1 MVRALAGEGGHD
13 DLLPLRLKRL
23 LRPQDVHRRDQPDE
37 HVHQTFHYRHHRR
50 RHRRQQ
56 LLHVLQKGRRDPVV
70 DEFIDLAQRRVHV
83 ALNFRVVLQHVRDPA
98 VDAHVIILRVVHDP
112 DHALIQLRQQH
123 REKRV

>member
-13 DLLPLRLKRL
+13 DLLPLRLKSL

-37 HVHQTFHYRHHRR
+37 HVHQTFHHRHHRR

-98 VDAHVIILRVVHDP
+98 VDARVVILRVVHDP